1 MKKTFLLGL
10 LLLVTQSVTANSQ
23 TVELN
28 ANDLENKFKDTLP
41 SRSGY
46 AYGVGYCYGFMSP
59 VGWKLDNSLASQ
71 GIAMAFLPQ
80 NESWNTA
87 DTAMY
92 TRSAAYENTD
102 EQKMVELQI
111 ADVQQMYR
119 AAGKNIQ
126 AEYIQD
132 ILSTSGEKGSLWRF
146 SGYGEGLEELA
157 AYFPAKPNLNY
168 FIAQVGGDTDK
179 QKALQVLIELAKSY
193 HRRSECKPCQDT
205 GCAVE

>member
-28 ANDLENKFKDTLP
+28 ANDLGNKFKDTLP

-46 AYGVGYCYGFMSP
+46 AYGVGYCYGFMAP

>member
-28 ANDLENKFKDTLP
+28 ANDLGNKFKDTLP

-46 AYGVGYCYGFMSP
+46 AYGVGYCYGFMAP

-179 QKALQVLIELAKSY
+179 QKVLQVLIELAKSY